1 MEDEK
6 QRMRYISFHEDTKV
20 FTLHTKTSMY
30 QMQVGQYGTLLH
42 LYYGADLG
50 DAWVTHGIVNLDRG
64 FSGNP
69 YEADRDRT
77 FSLDVLPQEYTAEG
91 NGDYRIQGI
100 EVEHEDGSHVLQL
113 KYDSYK
119 IRKGKYALAGMP
131 AMFAEEDEAETLEI
145 TLKDE
150 LSGVYVKLLYGVL
163 WDCDIITRAVEV
175 INRGETVIT
184 LRRVM
189 SMELDFSRR
198 PMDMIHFYGRHS
210 MERLTE
216 RQPLHHGIQS
226 VESKRGI
233 SSHHH
238 NPAVIFCDRTATE
251 DYGECFGITFVYSG
265 NFICQA
271 ELDQVEQTRVV
282 MGIHPYQFAW
292 TLKPGESFASPEV
305 AMTYSGTGLE
315 TLSHHFHDGFREHL
329 IRSNFVKK
337 PRPILVN
344 NWEATYFEF
353 DEQKLYGIAKA
364 AKDVGIEMFVLD
376 DGWFGKRDSDYTGL
390 GDWYVNEEKIHGG
403 LPKLVNKIRKLG
415 LKFGIWLE
423 PEMVSED
430 SDLYRKHPDW
440 CLRVPKRLPVR
451 SRSQLNLDVTKKEV
465 RDYIME
471 QIFKVIDSCQA
482 DYIKWDVNRALGN
495 VFSQG
500 VEAGR
505 QGEVFHRHM
514 LGVYDMMERLTKRY
528 PNLLFET
535 CAGGGGRFDAGMLYY
550 SPQIWCSDNTDA
562 ADRLEIH
569 YGTSF
574 FYPVSTFGAH
584 VSVCPNHQTGRTT
597 SLRTRG
603 IVAGSGTFGYEL
615 DLEHMDAE
623 EKKAATKQIKQ
634 FKDTE
639 KLVQTGDYYRLS
651 APGDGSNSV
660 FWEFVS
666 KDKRDV
672 LASGVILRSEVNPPV
687 YLLKFRG
694 LKPDMIYQEKESGEN
709 FSGKVLMKAGLALP
723 VTSED
728 YESVVYRFEAIE

>member
-1 MEDEK
+1 MK
-6 QRMRYISFHEDTKV
+6 YISFHEETNV

-30 QMQVGQYGTLLH
+30 QMQVGRYGTLLH
-42 LYYGADLG
+42 LYYGDDLG
-50 DAWVTHGIVNLDRG
+50 DAQVIHSIVNLDRG

-69 YEADRDRT
+69 YEADKYRK

-91 NGDYRIQGI
+91 NGDYRIQGL
-100 EVEHEDGSHVLQL
+100 EAEHEDGSHVLQL
-113 KYDSYK
+113 KYDSHE

-131 AMFAEEDEAETLEI
+131 AMFAGEDEAETLEI
-145 TLKDE
+145 ILKDE
-150 LSGVYVKLLYGVL
+150 LSGLCVKLLYGVL
-163 WDCDIITRAVEV
+163 WDCDIITRTVEV
-175 INRGETVIT
+175 TNRGERNVT

-189 SMELDFSRR
+189 SAELDFPKR
-198 PMDMIHFYGRHS
+198 PMDMVHFYGRHS

-238 NPAVIFCDRTATE
+238 NPAVIFCDHTATE
-251 DYGECFGITFVYSG
+251 DYGECFGIAFVYSG

-271 ELDQVEQTRVV
+271 ELDQVDQTRVV

-292 TLKPGESFASPEV
+292 TLKPGESFTAPEA
-305 AMTYSGTGLE
+305 AMSYSGKGLE

-329 IRSNFVKK
+329 IRSSYVKK

-364 AKDVGIEMFVLD
+364 AKDVGLEMFVLD

-403 LPKLVNKIRKLG
+403 LPKLVKKIRKLG

-430 SDLYRKHPDW
+430 SDLYRRHPDW
-440 CLRVPKRLPVR
+440 CLRVPGRLPVR

-471 QIFKVIDSCQA
+471 QIFRVIDSCQA

-495 VFSQG
+495 VYSQG
-500 VEAGR
+500 VEAGK

-514 LGVYDMMERLTKRY
+514 LGVYDMMERLIGRY

-535 CAGGGGRFDAGMLYY
+535 CAGGGGRYDAGMLYY

-574 FYPVSTFGAH
+574 FYPISTFGAH

-615 DLEHMDAE
+615 DLEHMDQE
-623 EKKAATKQIKQ
+623 EKDAAKVQIAQ
-634 FKDTE
+634 FKDAE
-639 KLVQTGDYYRLS
+639 ELVQQGDYYRLS
-651 APGDGSNSV
+651 APGDRSNSV

-672 LASGVILRSEVNPPV
+672 LVAGVVLRSEVNPPV
-687 YLLKFRG
+687 NLLRFRG
-694 LKPDMIYQEKESGEN
+694 LKPGLIYRERESKDE
-709 FSGKVLMKAGLALP
+709 FSGAVLMKAGLALP

-728 YESVVYRFEAIE
+728 YESVLYRFEAVE

>member
-1 MEDEK
+1 
-6 QRMRYISFHEDTKV
+6 MRYISFQEDTKV

-30 QMQVGQYGTLLH
+30 QMQVGQFGTLLH
-42 LYYGADLG
+42 LYYGVELG
-50 DAWVTHGIVNLDRG
+50 DTWVAHGIVNLDRG

-100 EVEHEDGSHVLQL
+100 EAEHEDGSHILQL
-113 KYDSYK
+113 KYDSYQ

-131 AMFAEEDEAETLEI
+131 AMFAGEDEAETLEI

-150 LSGVYVKLLYGVL
+150 LSGVCVKLLYGVIR
-163 WDCDIITRAVEV
+163 DCDIITRAVEV
-175 INRGETVIT
+175 VNRGKASVT

-189 SMELDFSRR
+189 SAELDFPRR

-216 RQPLHHGIQS
+216 RQPLRHGIQS

-292 TLKPGESFASPEV
+292 TLKPGESFVSPEA
-305 AMTYSGTGLE
+305 AMSFSGTGLE

-329 IRSNFVKK
+329 IRSSFVKK

-353 DEQKLYGIAKA
+353 DEQKLYDIAKA
-364 AKDVGIEMFVLD
+364 AKEVGIEMFVLD

-403 LPKLVNKIRKLG
+403 LPKLVDKIRKLG

-430 SDLYRKHPDW
+430 SDLYRRHPDW
-440 CLRVPKRLPVR
+440 CLRVPGRLPVR

-514 LGVYDMMERLTKRY
+514 LGVYDMMERLIARY

-574 FYPVSTFGAH
+574 FYPISTFGAH

-603 IVAGSGTFGYEL
+603 TVAGSGTFGYEL
-615 DLEHMDAE
+615 DLGHMDDE
-623 EKKAATKQIKQ
+623 EKKAATAQIVQ
-634 FKDTE
+634 FKAAE
-639 KLVQTGDYYRLS
+639 GLVQTGDYYRLS
-651 APGDGSNSV
+651 APGDRSNSV

-666 KDKRDV
+666 KDKKDV
-672 LASGVILRSEVNPPV
+672 LVSGVVLRSEVNPPV
-687 YLLKFRG
+687 HFLRFRG
-694 LKPDMIYQEKESGEN
+694 LMSDKLYREKESGETYL
-709 FSGKVLMKAGLALP
+709 GIVLMKAGLAVP

-728 YESVVYRFEAIE
+728 YEAVAYRFEVVEKG

>member
-1 MEDEK
+1 M
-6 QRMRYISFHEDTKV
+6 
-20 FTLHTKTSMY
+20 
-30 QMQVGQYGTLLH
+30 
-42 LYYGADLG
+42 A
-50 DAWVTHGIVNLDRG
+50 HGIVNLDRG

-100 EVEHEDGSHVLQL
+100 EAEHEDGSRILQL
-113 KYDSYK
+113 KYDSYQ

-131 AMFAEEDEAETLEI
+131 AMFAGEDEAETLEI

-150 LSGVYVKLLYGVL
+150 LSGVCVKLLYGVI

-175 INRGETVIT
+175 VNRGKASVT

-189 SMELDFSRR
+189 SAELDFPRR

-216 RQPLHHGIQS
+216 RQPLRHGIQS

-292 TLKPGESFASPEV
+292 TLKPGESFVSPEA
-305 AMTYSGTGLE
+305 AMSFSGTGLE

-329 IRSNFVKK
+329 IRSSFVKK

-353 DEQKLYGIAKA
+353 DEQKLYDIAKA
-364 AKDVGIEMFVLD
+364 AKEVGIEMFVLD

-403 LPKLVNKIRKLG
+403 LPKLVDKIRKLG

-430 SDLYRKHPDW
+430 SDLYRRHPDW
-440 CLRVPKRLPVR
+440 CLRVPGRLPVR

-514 LGVYDMMERLTKRY
+514 LGVYDMMERLIARY

-574 FYPVSTFGAH
+574 FYPISTFGAH

-603 IVAGSGTFGYEL
+603 TVAGSGTFGYEL
-615 DLEHMDAE
+615 DLGHMDDE
-623 EKKAATKQIKQ
+623 EKKAATAQIVQ
-634 FKDTE
+634 FKAAE
-639 KLVQTGDYYRLS
+639 GLVQTGDYYRLS
-651 APGDGSNSV
+651 APGDRSNSV

-666 KDKRDV
+666 KDKKDV
-672 LASGVILRSEVNPPV
+672 LVSGVVLRSEVNPPV
-687 YLLKFRG
+687 HVLRFRG
-694 LKPDMIYQEKESGEN
+694 LMSDKLYREKESGETYL
-709 FSGKVLMKAGLALP
+709 GIVLMKAGLAVP

-728 YESVVYRFEAIE
+728 YEAVAYRFEVVEKG

>member
-1 MEDEK
+1 MK
-6 QRMRYISFHEDTKV
+6 YISFHEETNV

-30 QMQVGQYGTLLH
+30 QMQVGRYGTLLH
-42 LYYGADLG
+42 LYCGDDLG
-50 DAWVTHGIVNLDRG
+50 DAQVIHSIVNLDRG

-69 YEADRDRT
+69 YEADKDRK

-100 EVEHEDGSHVLQL
+100 EAEHEDGSHVLQL
-113 KYDSYK
+113 KYDSHE
-119 IRKGKYALAGMP
+119 IRKGKYALAGLP
-131 AMFAEEDEAETLEI
+131 AMFAGEDEAETLEI
-145 TLKDE
+145 ILKDE
-150 LSGVYVKLLYGVL
+150 LSGLCVKLLYGVL
-163 WDCDIITRAVEV
+163 WDCDIITRTVEV
-175 INRGETVIT
+175 TNRGERNVT

-189 SMELDFSRR
+189 SAELDFPKR
-198 PMDMIHFYGRHS
+198 PMDMVHFYGRHS

-238 NPAVIFCDRTATE
+238 NPAVIFCDHTATE
-251 DYGECFGITFVYSG
+251 DYGECFGIAFVYSG

-271 ELDQVEQTRVV
+271 ELDQVDQTRVV

-292 TLKPGESFASPEV
+292 TLKPGESFTAPEA
-305 AMTYSGTGLE
+305 AMSYSGKGLE

-329 IRSNFVKK
+329 IRSSYVKK

-353 DEQKLYGIAKA
+353 DEQKLYGIARA
-364 AKDVGIEMFVLD
+364 AKDVGLEMFVLD

-403 LPKLVNKIRKLG
+403 LPKLVKKIRKLG

-430 SDLYRKHPDW
+430 SDLYRRHPDW
-440 CLRVPKRLPVR
+440 CLRVPGRLPVR

-471 QIFKVIDSCQA
+471 QIFRVIDSCQA

-495 VFSQG
+495 VYSQG
-500 VEAGR
+500 VEAGK

-514 LGVYDMMERLTKRY
+514 LGVYDMMERLIGRY

-535 CAGGGGRFDAGMLYY
+535 CAGGGGRYDAGMLYY

-574 FYPVSTFGAH
+574 FYPISTFGAH

-615 DLEHMDAE
+615 DLEHMDQE
-623 EKKAATKQIKQ
+623 EKDAAKVQIAQ
-634 FKDTE
+634 FKDAE
-639 KLVQTGDYYRLS
+639 ELVQQGDYYRLS
-651 APGDGSNSV
+651 APGDRSNSV

-672 LASGVILRSEVNPPV
+672 LVAGVVLRSEVNPPV
-687 YLLKFRG
+687 NLLRFRG
-694 LKPDMIYQEKESGEN
+694 LKPGLIYRERESKDE
-709 FSGKVLMKAGLALP
+709 FSGAVLMKAGLALP

-728 YESVVYRFEAIE
+728 YESVLYRFEAVE